1 MKLSTIAPAFLLGV
15 AGSRS
20 QVSGFAPS
28 AKFGHTQARLSSL
41 AGSLGAQK
49 SGSQVAGF
57 IQKGTA
63 NAGALHAVSS
73 DQLRAAAS
81 DDLHHVGIV
90 PESLKIQAQEGR
102 YPTLGNGGISY
113 RANIDGIDYSSADV
127 AELQSHIWKNPD
139 EAGNQMDFLPKHP
152 TRPLSGEL
160 KVLSDLAAEMPVKL
174 EDGSKGLLAKNQLRK
189 RVMQLDKNLIDASKA
204 LVEGFKNAKTPAE
217 KQAYAQEI
225 QSLSV
230 FAQWLIRGVLFEGPL
245 HKEPTVSPVV
255 PSPLSV
261 ISAIANQ
268 ATGLLQ
274 KEFVYHSYTLLPAE
288 LPVDLKKSFD
298 ELDYNDPKA
307 ILDAIASIKTLAGFN
322 DIAGH
327 NPEHN
332 FRFNH
337 VLMEYQMRMVF
348 EGYEQVKAGDNAGMD
363 KMIEGY
369 RRAHK
374 VFETMLMNTPAESY
388 PQVRLPIT
396 AVEGKKGVAD
406 RLSIY
411 PPQSAGDIVLR
422 GLQKSLRGDSQGP
435 ALMMEGVKRLDQQLA
450 DHFKTKSVFAD
461 QVSLYPPQGVL
472 YEGLGSET
480 VKDAFTGKEY
490 KGERPPPVPGQTGA
504 NSSMY
509 KLADVFIQV
518 AKLRQAY
525 EIDDGY
531 FEKLTDVMLKQRP
544 YTELGKDPIDSMML
558 AFDVFTRPDQ
568 HQQALVETYEAV
580 NKLDAF
586 QNPSTEQKV
595 KLLEVAY
602 WVAKH
607 RLRHGQYV
615 NKAIF
620 SQPPKANQSRAEGTG
635 GSTIQFLKRFFD
647 DTLTPSRNLISDL
660 KSDDSLSESD
670 RKKVLEIEQD
680 LAVQE
685 EQMVAVDNR
694 GRDLARQEGKGDLA
708 DISARRLN

>member
-1 MKLSTIAPAFLLGV
+1 MKLSTIAPTLLLGAAGANHQVAAFTPANKFTKTRTQLSGIARELGVQNRGSRVTAFL
-15 AGSRS
+15 
-20 QVSGFAPS
+20 QD
-28 AKFGHTQARLSSL
+28 
-41 AGSLGAQK
+41 
-49 SGSQVAGF
+49 
-57 IQKGTA
+57 GT
-63 NAGALHAVSS
+63 
-73 DQLRAAAS
+73 
-81 DDLHHVGIV
+81 HHVGIV
-90 PESLKIQAQEGR
+90 PESLQIKAQEGR

-113 RANIDGIDYSSADV
+113 RANIDGIYFSSAEV
-127 AELQSHIWKNPD
+127 AELQSHIWKKPE
-139 EAGNQMDFLPKHP
+139 EAVAQMDFLPKQA
-152 TRPLSGEL
+152 TQPLSGEL
-160 KVLSDLAAEMPVKL
+160 KILSDLAAEMPIKL

-189 RVMQLDKNLIDASKA
+189 KVMKLDHRLIDASKA
-204 LVEGFKNAKTPAE
+204 LIEGFKNAKTPAE
-217 KQAYAQEI
+217 KRSFAQQI

-230 FAQWLIRGVLFEGPL
+230 YSQWLIRGVLFEGPL

-288 LPVDLKKSFD
+288 LPKDLIQTFD
-298 ELDYNDPKA
+298 ELDYNNPEAILKA
-307 ILDAIASIKTLAGFN
+307 IADIKTVAGFN
-322 DIAGH
+322 DISGP

-348 EGYEQVKAGDNAGMD
+348 DGYEQVKAGDNSGMD

-396 AVEGKKGVAD
+396 AVEGKNGISD
-406 RLSIY
+406 RVSIY
-411 PPQSAGDIVLR
+411 PPQQTGAIIWR
-422 GLQKSLRGDSQGP
+422 GLQKSLLGDSQGP
-435 ALMMEGVKRLDQQLA
+435 ALMMEGLKRLDYELA
-450 DHFKTKSVFAD
+450 EHLKTKPIFAD
-461 QVSLYPPQGVL
+461 QASLYPPEGVL
-472 YEGLGSET
+472 YQGLGSET
-480 VKDAFTGKEY
+480 LTDAFSGKQY

-525 EIDDGY
+525 EIDDAY
-531 FEKLTDVMLKQRP
+531 FEKLAEVMLKQRP

-580 NKLDAF
+580 NQLDAF
-586 QNPSTEQKV
+586 QNPTTEQKV

-620 SQPPKANQSRAEGTG
+620 SQPAKANQSRAEGTG

-647 DTLTPSRNLISDL
+647 DTLTPSRKLIAELKKEENLSAADRQKVSSIEHDL
-660 KSDDSLSESD
+660 N
-670 RKKVLEIEQD
+670 
-680 LAVQE
+680 VQE
-685 EQMVAVDNR
+685 EQMNAVDNK
-694 GRDLARQEGKGDLA
+694 GRDLARQEGKTDLA
-708 DISARRLN
+708 GISAIRLQ